1 MERRNTAQENF
12 SSDKDSEYGARV
24 RALRKKPVDEIILQ
38 LDQIPIL
45 TTSTDESS
53 HSAAT
58 RRRVLLELRML
69 TQNSEGNEYA
79 WIVPSHGFRHLLA
92 VIQGPAGTPYEDG
105 LFWIEC
111 RYPAD
116 YPISPPA
123 MRMIT
128 KIYHPNIEKDGTIC
142 AGMLSFDWSPVQILE
157 KLLISLAAI
166 VGCPILD
173 DPLVPDVAARYIKN
187 YEEYE
192 RVARQ
197 WTEEYAQ
204 AESVQRSD
212 LRYV

>member
-1 MERRNTAQENF
+1 MESSSTAQENF
-12 SSDKDSEYGARV
+12 SSNRDLEYGARV
-24 RALRKKPVDEIILQ
+24 RALRKKPIDEIILQ

-45 TTSTDESS
+45 TTSTDESPP
-53 HSAAT
+53 SAHAQ
-58 RRRVLLELRML
+58 RRVLSELRKL

-79 WIVPSHGFRHLLA
+79 WLLPSHGFRHLLA
-92 VIQGPAGTPYEDG
+92 VIQGPAGTPYEGG

-111 RYPAD
+111 RYPPD

-128 KIYHPNIEKDGTIC
+128 KIYHPNIAKNGTIC
-142 AGMLSFDWSPVQILE
+142 AGMLSFDWSPVQQLE
-157 KLLISLAAI
+157 KLLISLASI

-173 DPLVPDVAARYIKN
+173 DPLIPDVAARYLNEYK
-187 YEEYE
+187 EYE
-192 RVARQ
+192 RVAKQ